1 MPKAPSLP
9 ASQKAPINRHRPFK
23 GRTNEVS
30 LQQRSISCQLSR
42 RVPATGQLMPGGWG
56 CLLTLSDPS
65 TVKGQLGRGQGGFEA
80 ALKASQGRQ
89 DPRARKGSWARGL

>member
-1 MPKAPSLP
+1 MLKAPSLP

-30 LQQRSISCQLSR
+30 VQQRSISCQLSR

-56 CLLTLSDPS
+56 CLLTLGDPS
-65 TVKGQLGRGQGGFEA
+65 TVKG
-80 ALKASQGRQ
+80 
-89 DPRARKGSWARGL
+89 SWAEGREALRRP